1 MSARL
6 GAWFRRTVLGRRWL
20 TFIVLGLAFFAFG
33 SGSLNLFFLLKANAD
48 LITMH
53 GWQAV
58 MDGALQQT
66 VELLITGYLSVAAYV
81 VFKACE
87 HALVH
92 ALVVAPTNT
101 SLPQPVSDH
110 EDRST
115 PR

>member
-1 MSARL
+1 MTTRL
-6 GAWFRRTVLGRRWL
+6 GAWFRRVVLGRRWL
-20 TFIVLGLAFFAFG
+20 AFIVLGVAFFVFG

-48 LITMH
+48 LLTMH

-66 VELLITGYLSVAAYV
+66 LELLVSGYVSIAAYV

-92 ALVVAPTNT
+92 GLVDKPAPPPDQK
-101 SLPQPVSDH
+101 PQP
-110 EDRST
+110 
-115 PR
+115 